1 MAHRTKGSAAVKVG
15 DTRSDEAIQLIAS
28 ATEYEAGVVV
38 LNHPRHG
45 VVVIRREADGVW
57 RVTKVAR
64 P

>member
-1 MAHRTKGSAAVKVG
+1 MKVG
-15 DTRSDEAIQLIAS
+15 DTRSDETIQMIAS

-45 VVVIRREADGVW
+45 IVVIRREAEGVW